1 MFVSAGKIGGE
12 QNFMRDKPE
21 KYFIDTNVLVYA
33 HDIQDARKQS
43 KAQKVIFDGLRLGT
57 AVISTQ
63 VLIEFFVTIT
73 QKIEKP
79 LSVVKAKKEIILL
92 SNLEIIE
99 VDAPMITRAIDIKKK
114 WRLSYWDSLIL
125 SAAERGQCSKLYS
138 EDFSDGRNY
147 DSVRVCNI
155 FSSRQP

>member
-12 QNFMRDKPE
+12 KSSMRDKPE

-33 HDIQDARKQS
+33 HDTRDVRKQS
-43 KAQKVIFDGLRLGT
+43 KAQKIIFDGLRMGT
-57 AVISTQ
+57 GVISTQ
-63 VLIEFFVTIT
+63 VLSEFFVTIT

-79 LSVVKAKKEIILL
+79 LSAVKAKKEIILL

-99 VDAPMITRAIDIKKK
+99 VDVPMIARAIDIKIK

-125 SAAERGQCSKLYS
+125 SAAERGQCLRLYS
-138 EDFSDGRNY
+138 EDFSDGRSY
-147 DSVRVCNI
+147 DSVRVHNI
-155 FSSRQP
+155 FS